1 MQLFTVNVTDLTE
14 FDSPAWEQWLSTED
28 LPVVGP
34 MLARE
39 IAKSIPVLAHRGM
52 CVAIYDDTGVAV
64 ALVPLDS
71 LQ

>member
-1 MQLFTVNVTDLTE
+1 MQLFTLNVTDLTE

-34 MLARE
+34 ALARE
-39 IAKSIPVLAHRGM
+39 VAKSIPALVNRGM
-52 CVAIYDDTGVAV
+52 CIAIYDKSGIAV

-71 LQ
+71 VQ